1 MHLNSII
8 MGKKN
13 KKNYGLYKFAIVLL
27 LISSVVIYHLTEDY
41 WKVLM
46 FLPLLAIIFLGF
58 LMDKIEKSE
67 EKRKSMGIRQYYEYP
82 QK

>member
-1 MHLNSII
+1 

-13 KKNYGLYKFAIVLL
+13 KKNYGLYKFSIVLL

-82 QK
+82 KK